1 MNEFSIRVV
10 QVKTIFTESSVVV
23 KVGYIRYSKQGLSK
37 RIVGED
43 MRWERDIC
51 GGQSNIGDA
60 DGSSSLSIGEA
71 DLEWMTRRMNVES
84 SSYSVTLTQ

>member
-1 MNEFSIRVV
+1 MNELCISVV
-10 QVKTIFTESSVVV
+10 QVKTIFTESSIVV
-23 KVGYIRYSKQGLSK
+23 KVGNVRYSKQGLSK
-37 RIVGED
+37 RVVGED

-71 DLEWMTRRMNVES
+71 DLEWMTRRMNGKS